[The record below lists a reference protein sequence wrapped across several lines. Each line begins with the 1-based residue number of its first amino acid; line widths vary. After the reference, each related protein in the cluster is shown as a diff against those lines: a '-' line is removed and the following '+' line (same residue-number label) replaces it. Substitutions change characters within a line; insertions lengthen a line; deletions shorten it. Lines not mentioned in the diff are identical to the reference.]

1 MQKERGNKEQLILS
15 SFSMSRKLCN
25 EQTTSKLIHIE
36 VFQYNVVHKR
46 NPTGTGT
53 NLLGI
58 RMDLLDF
65 KHFSRNSMKALKC
78 RRKMMNNQEV
88 GSNSALSSLSYQ
100 NSGGNYV

>member
-15 SFSMSRKLCN
+15 SFSMSRKLCH

>member
-1 MQKERGNKEQLILS
+1 
-15 SFSMSRKLCN
+15 MSRKLCH

-58 RMDLLDF
+58 RMDLLNF
-65 KHFSRNSMKALKC
+65 KHFSRNIA
-78 RRKMMNNQEV
+78 
-88 GSNSALSSLSYQ
+88 
-100 NSGGNYV
+100 

>member
-1 MQKERGNKEQLILS
+1 
-15 SFSMSRKLCN
+15 
-25 EQTTSKLIHIE
+25 
-36 VFQYNVVHKR
+36 
-46 NPTGTGT
+46 
-53 NLLGI
+53 
-58 RMDLLDF
+58 MDLLDF